1 MAIIKALPGMKII
14 RGFRGILD
22 FYFWMGIPCV
32 RRWPKKPTG
41 NRSQN
46 VVAQWPAWSYVGK
59 AWDGLPADIK
69 DMWNRQASG
78 TSLTGRDLFTRGYL
92 SGWAP

>member
-1 MAIIKALPGMKII
+1 MAIVKALPGIKII

-46 VVAQWPAWSYVGK
+46 VVAQWPAWAYIGK
-59 AWDGLPADIK
+59 S
-69 DMWNRQASG
+69 WNAISPEIRQLYIHQAEG

-92 SGWAP
+92 SGWTP